1 MHWLIWTLIS
11 LVFYS
16 LMPPLVKSAME
27 EIPSFVA
34 VTITNA
40 ILCSL
45 AFVVAKA
52 QGYTFIEHLSLNKS
66 SILLYSAGIVLAV
79 AIISYYKALELGPI
93 SVVVPIYGMYI
104 AFSSIIGFI
113 FLGERFTFSKGL
125 GLIFALLAIILLSR

>member
-1 MHWLIWTLIS
+1 MHWLIWALIS